1 MTTNMSKLQG
11 KLEEEGLDAQILSF
25 SVVPKIDTPELLK
38 DYVPKF
44 NGDLNSWDLL
54 TGYSQEFIEDYAL
67 KNFKTIVK
75 KPETDNQV
83 VHRTS
88 FFLVDSDGKIIKS
101 YDGINVPYEDILND
115 IKILSSKG

>member
-1 MTTNMSKLQG
+1 MTANMSKLQG

-25 SVVPKIDTPELLK
+25 SVVPKIDTPVLLK

-44 NGDLNSWDLL
+44 NGDLNCWDLL

-88 FFLVDSDGKIIKS
+88 FFL
-101 YDGINVPYEDILND
+101 
-115 IKILSSKG
+115 